1 MILCRS
7 GSAETAL
14 HHLREITSKLKLTM
28 NEEKLRICRVPDA
41 SMRIFLSFQK
51 QLPNRMPPPGVQGGT
66 AHISGTGFT
75 GLLPPTVA
83 CGFRGS
89 YLSPD
94 DLRLVELTR
103 FGGQGRRGESLA
115 LEWGFSRPNLF
126 TFEENCAIYMSH
138 IPPAASVVGREAAS
152 GRLLHIWAGGGPP

>member
-1 MILCRS
+1 MRSGLECCSPGGDADSGRLRRRTVSDEHYGRPQPFLPIFSSASSILGLRGYLVILCRS

-89 YLSPD
+89 
-94 DLRLVELTR
+94 
-103 FGGQGRRGESLA
+103 
-115 LEWGFSRPNLF
+115 
-126 TFEENCAIYMSH
+126 
-138 IPPAASVVGREAAS
+138 
-152 GRLLHIWAGGGPP
+152 